1 MEPVGNMAAK
11 SYYAN
16 VSNASFAD
24 RTSFIRVD
32 RPTRCLDTWRWTT
45 NDCFFVHLAE
55 HSNIPVVYVVVEG
68 GTNTIRMVLEHVTD
82 NPPVPVVVCDGS
94 GRAADLISFA
104 HRYTR
109 EDG

>member
-1 MEPVGNMAAK
+1 MATATK
-11 SYYAN
+11 NHVTLNSNHYYFILVDN
-16 VSNASFAD
+16 G
-24 RTSFIRVD
+24 TSGKYGGEILLRKRFERFLCRQNTI
-32 RPTRCLDTWRWTT
+32 
-45 NDCFFVHLAE
+45 HSAE